1 MIRQFFIMAMM
12 LSFGLSLAG
21 CAQTQ
26 LAAHTIKNLPGNK
39 RSVVQPAEGNYKV
52 GNPYKIEGKVYTP
65 TEKFTHS
72 EQGISSWYGP
82 GFHGKRTANGEIF
95 NKYDLT
101 AAHRTLQMPSLVR
114 VTNLENGRS
123 LVVRVNDRG
132 PFARGRVLDVS
143 ERAAELLGYKNKGT
157 AKVRVDV
164 LEEES
169 RILAEA
175 ARQGLDTRGAEIA
188 YNRDGKL
195 PISMTI
201 DHGYIQTAAMGPD
214 VSKLQTVRVRNVPV
228 APTNIFVQLGAFSNP
243 ENAQALKARL
253 ARQYTN
259 VVIKNVTGSNGTF
272 YRVRVGPLMDVA
284 TADQTLKSVVDLGY
298 QTAMIVVD

>member
-1 MIRQFFIMAMM
+1 VIRQFFLVFAM
-12 LSFGLSLAG
+12 LSLVG
-21 CAQTQ
+21 CTQTQ

-39 RSVVQPAEGNYKV
+39 RSVVQPAKGLYKV
-52 GNPYKIEGKVYTP
+52 GNPYKIEGTTYIP
-65 TEKFTHS
+65 SEKFNHS

-123 LVVRVNDRG
+123 IVLRVNDRG

-157 AKVRVDV
+157 AKIRVDV
-164 LEEES
+164 MEEES
-169 RILAEA
+169 RILSEA

-195 PISMTI
+195 PISLTSR
-201 DHGYIQTAAMGPD
+201 GYIQTAAMGSD
-214 VSKLQTVRVRNVPV
+214 VAKLQTVRVHNVPV

-243 ENAQALKARL
+243 QNAQALQAKL
-253 ARQYTN
+253 ATKYSN
-259 VVIKNVTGSNGTF
+259 VLIKNVTAANGTF
-272 YRVRVGPLMDVA
+272 YRVRVGPLMNVP